1 MSDRKM
7 AIILSKSA
15 LDSVYPALIL
25 ADAARMSDI
34 DALIFFTFWGLD
46 VVTEKKVDALHISLM
61 GNPSVP
67 VPTMLAGLPG
77 MEAMASS
84 MMRKKI
90 DELDL
95 PEVREMLEILDD
107 SGCELYACEL
117 AMQMMQLKDKDLLP
131 QIKGVITA
139 TDFYDMSHGA
149 QVLFI

>member
-25 ADAARMSDI
+25 ANAARMSDI